1 MKRFSKIDEFKK
13 ILVIFVKEHY
23 KILFFPSSI
32 IGLMATLGIET
43 PEIFGLKN
51 FYLWISVIALPILIF
66 AVKIFIHK
74 PFSELGKLTE
84 GNTLKLKEIEK
95 LRLTPRVVILGLSN
109 VGKTT
114 LINSFFNERF
124 PERRTQSIE
133 GRIKIH
139 KGHAICLIDISGE
152 KIPHAFQVLKMANF
166 IILMIDHS
174 GSDRFKRIEL
184 SRKDE
189 TRNFIKRIKDNIE
202 GNFKPE
208 DIKKVSILFL
218 VNKKD
223 LWQNSTKNQVDSFK
237 EFYNELFN
245 LLGSSHKNFECIE
258 YSNRSDYNNNM
269 ISPANI
275 LDKICEGLKNEIS

>member
-1 MKRFSKIDEFKK
+1 MKRFSKIDTLTK
-13 ILVIFVKEHY
+13 IVVNFAKEHY
-23 KILFFPSSI
+23 KSLLIPSSI
-32 IGLMATLGIET
+32 IGFMATLGIET
-43 PEIFGLKN
+43 PEIFGFKN
-51 FYLWISVIALPILIF
+51 FYLWILAITLPILIF
-66 AVKIFIHK
+66 VAKVFIHK

-84 GNTLKLKEIEK
+84 GNTLNLKEIEK

-124 PERRTQSIE
+124 PERRTQTIE

-174 GSDRFKRIEL
+174 DSNQSKRIL
-184 SRKDE
+184 SSRKDE
-189 TRNFIKRIKDNIE
+189 TINFIKRIKDNID
-202 GNFKPE
+202 GNFKSE

-223 LWQNSTKNQVDSFK
+223 LWQNSTKSQVNSFK

-245 LLGSSHKNFECIE
+245 ELGSSHENFECVE
-258 YSNRSDYNNNM
+258 YSNKSDYNHNM
-269 ISPANI
+269 MSPANI
-275 LDKICEGLKNEIS
+275 LDKICESLKNEIS